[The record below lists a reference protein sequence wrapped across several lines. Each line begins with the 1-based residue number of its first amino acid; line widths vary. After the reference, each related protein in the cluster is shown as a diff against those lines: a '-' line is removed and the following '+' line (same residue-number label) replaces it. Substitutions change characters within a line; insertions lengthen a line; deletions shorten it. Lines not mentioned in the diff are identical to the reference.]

1 MRLTAKEMGM
11 TKGLGRLVVGV
22 LAVLLLFGC
31 GKKSGL
37 EGKIVDGNGQP
48 LANVTIV
55 ATQVQPIKGYER
67 FETTSSADGIFRF
80 GGLFPSSEYVLFPW
94 AESWGSAPL
103 VSIKYDP
110 ANLETRFSR
119 SGWTTERRL
128 TLQSGPEGQT
138 LVLPAPIS
146 VQQAIS
152 MVEGKI
158 VDVRD
163 QPLGNVKIIATQV
176 RPIKGYEQFETT
188 TAADGVFTFNQLFPD
203 AEYRLHV
210 QGGGEVILQEVKAQ
224 TAHEGQRVL
233 LPSLRLQFISSTE
246 GIITDT
252 LTGLMWAPAPDREVT
267 WDQANA
273 YAQNLKLGGYTD
285 WRLPTRSELRS
296 LYDASEEDD
305 PSSVSTF
312 NPILRLTACCP
323 WSSEVEGSD
332 RAWSFHFG
340 PVKLGFSHHSRS
352 NSNRVLAVRSPE

>member
-1 MRLTAKEMGM
+1 MKR
-11 TKGLGRLVVGV
+11 GLGRLVLGV
-22 LAVLLLFGC
+22 LAVLLLIGC

-37 EGKIVDGNGQP
+37 EGKIVDGKGQP

-55 ATQVQPIKGYER
+55 ATQVQPIKGYEK
-67 FETTSSADGIFRF
+67 FETTSSSDGSFRF

-94 AESWGSAPL
+94 AESWGSVPL
-103 VSIKYDP
+103 VSVKYDP
-110 ANLETRFSR
+110 ANVETRFSR
-119 SGWTTERRL
+119 SGWTTEHRL
-128 TLQSGPEGQT
+128 TVQSGPEGQT
-138 LVLPAPIS
+138 VVLPAPIS
-146 VQQAIS
+146 VQQTIS

-188 TAADGVFTFNQLFPD
+188 TATDGVFTFNQLFPNSQ
-203 AEYRLHV
+203 YSLQV
-210 QGGGEVILQEVKAQ
+210 QGEGATVLQEFTVQ
-224 TAHEGQRVL
+224 TALEEQRVL
-233 LPSLRLQFISSTE
+233 LPSLKVHLVSSTE

-296 LYDASEEDD
+296 LFDASEEYN
-305 PSSVSTF
+305 PSSDSTF
-312 NPILRLTACCP
+312 NPAFRLTDCCP

-332 RAWSFHFG
+332 RAWSFQFG
-340 PVKLGFSHHSRS
+340 PVHLGFSHRSRS
-352 NSNRVLAVRSPE
+352 DSNRVLAVRSPK